1 MQTFL
6 PDPSFELSARCLD
19 RQRLGKQR
27 VEVLQLLRALHG
39 QTAGWT
45 RHPAALMWRSHEQA
59 LVRYGVAVCEEWLRR
74 GYQDTCL
81 DKISAFSSA
90 EEPRMP
96 EWLGQADFH
105 LSHQSNLVR
114 KKPEHYRTYF
124 PLVDPDLPYVWPVR
138 ESHPETTESLG

>member
-39 QTAGWT
+39 QTAGWA
-45 RHPAALMWRSHEQA
+45 RHPAALMWRGHEQA
-59 LVRYGVAVCEEWLRR
+59 LVLYGIVVCEEWLRR
-74 GYQDTCL
+74 GYLDTCMP
-81 DKISAFSSA
+81 KISAFLRAA
-90 EEPRMP
+90 EPSMP
-96 EWLGQADFH
+96 AWLGQPDFH

-114 KKPEHYRTYF
+114 KKPEHYRPYF
-124 PLVDPDLPYVWPVR
+124 PGVTPDLPYVWPVCR
-138 ESHPETTESLG
+138 